1 MRYEHLPNG
10 FDRAAIADAP
20 RSARL
25 LAAYLD
31 ELTPEADAWTSS
43 LKRKRAVNENLTLDD
58 FDWLRQLRAATD
70 AKRAAPPVPA
80 AVADKL
86 REFGCVT
93 RNALG
98 GLAITDR
105 GRGALLE
112 QRMRDAEER

>member
-1 MRYEHLPNG
+1 MSIEG
-10 FDRAAIADAP
+10 IEFSAWKDMAA
-20 RSARL
+20 
-25 LAAYLD
+25 
-31 ELTPEADAWTSS
+31 
-43 LKRKRAVNENLTLDD
+43 VHENLTLED
-58 FDWLRQLRAATD
+58 FDWLRKLRAAVD
-70 AKRAAPPVPA
+70 AKRAPSPIPA

-86 REFGCVT
+86 CEFGCVT